1 MHGTPLAEGVVE
13 RFAQPAFRADGGSAE
28 AFERFSQQPDERPAA
43 VMPHPRPD
51 FGARSVVV
59 EVALDPVERGDL
71 PEDPGEDGGA
81 FLERG
86 LELAPDVGEAGGAA
100 DFLAAPG
107 LEFAVVDVGLVGVAE
122 QGALEVLAHPFG
134 EVAVLA
140 AGLPVEDDVAGQTA
154 VNPEVALPAA
164 AGGVPVEA
172 AHGRF
177 VGADDATREHAF
189 LHTGDED
196 AELAA
201 DFRGG
206 VVHGV
211 FGDVHA
217 MAPQVELVLAVEGEV
232 VEVLVGEQLGEQAG
246 TEEAVVDDARLG
258 RRDDRRGEG
267 LVDRHVAPAHGP
279 AEVKVAGFLFEL
291 VACLAAGL
299 APGGGVGEH
308 FGGRGRFFQDNR
320 DVPRRENA

>member
-1 MHGTPLAEGVVE
+1 MTDEHPVLLAHRARPDVALRGVVVDRNPAVIQEGMHGTPLAEGVVE

-71 PEDPGEDGGA
+71 LEDPGEDGGA

-154 VNPEVALPAA
+154 VYPEVALPAA
-164 AGGVPVEA
+164 AGDVPVEA
-172 AHGRF
+172 AHGRLMLPSGRTLRARLRRVHLAPLGSSQATPPPASMRSF
-177 VGADDATREHAF
+177 MRATRMPRWPPTF
-189 LHTGDED
+189 
-196 AELAA
+196 AA
-201 DFRGG
+201 ASCM
-206 VVHGV
+206 V
-211 FGDVHA
+211 FSG
-217 MAPQVELVLAVEGEV
+217 MSTPWRR
-232 VEVLVGEQLGEQAG
+232 
-246 TEEAVVDDARLG
+246 RLSWCWRWKG
-258 RRDDRRGEG
+258 RW
-267 LVDRHVAPAHGP
+267 
-279 AEVKVAGFLFEL
+279 
-291 VACLAAGL
+291 
-299 APGGGVGEH
+299 
-308 FGGRGRFFQDNR
+308 
-320 DVPRRENA
+320 